1 MVMGTI
7 TPYFREAG
15 SGPGVVCIH
24 ANASSS
30 AQWRGLMEMLAAD
43 HHVLAADSHG
53 AGKGPAWPTDRPVRL
68 EDEAK
73 LLEPV
78 FARAGEP
85 FSLVGH
91 SYGAAVA
98 LIAALRQPD
107 RINALAIYEPTLF
120 SLVDAESPAPNEA
133 DGIRNA
139 VAQSAAALE
148 AGDADSATRHFIDFW
163 MSSGAWARTPE
174 ERKSAIAASVANV
187 QGWADALFLEPT
199 PLAAFSTLDIPVLYM
214 VGERSPPSSRSVAR
228 LLTRVLPRVEVVEFA
243 GLAHM
248 GPVTHP
254 QVVNEAICRFLDR
267 TEADS
272 GLRVLPGELV

>member
-1 MVMGTI
+1 MSMDTI

-15 SGPGVVCIH
+15 FGPGVVCLH

-30 AQWRGLMEMLAAD
+30 AQWRGLMEILGAD
-43 HHVLAADSHG
+43 YRVFAADSYG
-53 AGKGPAWPTDRPVRL
+53 AGKGPAWPKDRSLRL

-78 FARAGEP
+78 FARAGDR

-98 LIAALRQPD
+98 LIAALLRPE
-107 RINALAIYEPTLF
+107 RVNALVVYEPTLF
-120 SLVDAESPAPNEA
+120 SLVDAQSPAPNEV

-139 VAQSAAALE
+139 VAQSVAALE
-148 AGDADSATRHFIDFW
+148 AGDADSAARHFIDFW
-163 MSSGAWARTPE
+163 MPPGTWDRTPE
-174 ERKSAIAASVANV
+174 QRKGPIMASIANV
-187 QGWADALFLEPT
+187 RGWADALSLEPT
-199 PLAAFSTLDIPVLYM
+199 PLAAFATLDIPVLCM

-228 LLTRVLPRVEVVEFA
+228 LLTSVLPRVKVLEFA

-254 QVVNEAICRFLDR
+254 DVVNAAICEFLDQVEVR
-267 TEADS
+267 AD
-272 GLRVLPGELV
+272 RVLPGELV